1 MVTIEDV
8 TTGAH
13 CAGLAG
19 LPIVVHSSLRSFGFV
34 EGGADTV
41 IDGLLESGCTVV
53 VPTFTYDFR
62 LQPPSGQRLA
72 RNGWRYDDT
81 LLGSRSDVFSPVRN
95 YVSPEM
101 GAIPSALLRRTNRT
115 RSSHPANSMAAV
127 GPLANEI
134 IDTQTYLEVYG
145 PFQKIAELG
154 GKFVLMGVG
163 LTSLTAIHLAEK
175 LSGRELF
182 RRWAKGPTGELLEIA
197 VGSCSG
203 GFDSLSDSIEPI
215 ESSVIVGNSC
225 WRVLPAKLAICR
237 FTEAILREPEITDC
251 KRPQCERC
259 PDAIAGGPILAQ
271 ARG

>member
-259 PDAIAGGPILAQ
+259 PDAIAGGPILAE

>member
-34 EGGADTV
+34 DGGADTV

-95 YVSPEM
+95 YISPEM
-101 GAIPSALLRRTNRT
+101 GAIPSALLRRSNRT
-115 RSSHPANSMAAV
+115 RGSHPANSMTAV

-182 RRWAKGPTGELLEIA
+182 RRWAKGPTGELIEIA

-237 FTEAILREPEITDC
+237 FAEAISREPEITDC

-259 PDAIAGGPILAQ
+259 PDAIAGGPILAE

>member
-1 MVTIEDV
+1 MITIEDV
-8 TTGAH
+8 TTGARY
-13 CAGLAG
+13 AGLVD
-19 LPIVVHSSLRSFGFV
+19 LPIVVHSSLRSFGCV

-41 IDGLLESGCTVV
+41 IDGLLELGCTVV

-62 LQPPSGQRLA
+62 LQPPCGQRLA

-81 LLGSRSDVFSPVRN
+81 LLGMRSDVFSPARN
-95 YVSPEM
+95 YISPEM
-101 GAIPSALLRRTNRT
+101 GVIPSALLRRPNRT
-115 RSSHPANSMAAV
+115 RSSHPANSMAAL

-134 IDTQTYLEVYG
+134 IDTQTYLDVYG
-145 PFQKIAELG
+145 PFQKVAELG

-182 RRWAKGPTGELLEIA
+182 RRWAKGTTGELIEIA

-203 GFDSLSDSIEPI
+203 GFDSLNDSVEPI
-215 ESSVIVGNSC
+215 ESTVIVGNSC
-225 WRVLPAKLAICR
+225 WRVLPAKLALCR
-237 FTEAILREPEITDC
+237 FTDAISRDPTITHC
-251 KRPQCERC
+251 KSPKCQRC
-259 PDAIAGGPILAQ
+259 PDAIAGGPILAE

>member
-8 TTGAH
+8 TTGTH
-13 CAGLAG
+13 SAGLAG

>member
-182 RRWAKGPTGELLEIA
+182 RRWAEGPTGELLEIA